1 MRAAFAL
8 LLALAGPAGA
18 AIVASPGPEAVSV
31 TVYRNPDRGTDDAMD
46 LRWLRG
52 FALITETRTVTLP
65 VGQSEIRFEGVAGGI
80 LPQSAIVTGLPGG
93 VDEKNRDARLLS
105 PGALLD
111 GHLGRRVHI
120 RRTNRATGAV
130 REMDAVV
137 RAGPG
142 NGVVLE
148 TAEGIEALGCSGLPE
163 RLSYDAVPEGLSDK
177 PTLAVT
183 TRSTTGGTATV
194 TLSYL
199 ADAFDWQ
206 ANYVAQV
213 SEDGRSLDLFGWLTL
228 ANGNGESFAAA
239 RTQAVAGTLNREAA
253 RRNDGGPSSPQLN
266 LACWPM
272 GTTSDGLMEV
282 AGMALLAPPPAP
294 MAMSDIVVTAQRR
307 SEVMAAPVAAMTAA
321 QEELG
326 DLKLYRIPEP
336 VTVAANAM
344 KQVALLDRRKV
355 PFDRIYRAIATMD
368 GERDA
373 AETEILLRMKNV
385 TDRGLGLP
393 LPAGQV
399 AIFEPSAIRPML
411 AGETTLGD
419 TAIGQDVE
427 LVVGQSPQV
436 RITQRGLVPEGD
448 DQRATRRFE
457 IELSNANPYPVT
469 VEVSLSRYSAALSV
483 DRPSAKLR
491 EKDGRPTWFAQ
502 VPANGRAK
510 LSYTVRRDREPD

>member
-8 LLALAGPAGA
+8 LLALAGPAQA
-18 AIVASPGPEAVSV
+18 AVVASPGPQAVSV
-31 TVYRNPDRGTDDAMD
+31 TVYRNPDRGTDDAMN

-120 RRTNRATGAV
+120 RRTDRATGVV

-148 TAEGIEALGCSGLPE
+148 TADGIEALGCSGLPE
-163 RLSYDAVPEGLSDK
+163 ALRYDAVPEGLSDK

-183 TRSTTGGTATV
+183 TRSATGGTATV

-199 ADAFDWQ
+199 ADSFDWQ

-213 SEDGRSLDLFGWLTL
+213 AEDGRSLDLFGWATL
-228 ANGNGESFAAA
+228 ANGNGESFVAA
-239 RTQAVAGTLNREAA
+239 RTQVVAGTLNREAVE
-253 RRNDGGPSSPQLN
+253 NDSDPFMPQLN

-272 GTTSDGLMEV
+272 GTTSDVDMSV
-282 AGMALLAPPPAP
+282 PPPAPPMPAP

-307 SEVMAAPVAAMTAA
+307 SEVMMAAPVAAMTAA

-355 PFDRIYRAIATMD
+355 PFDRIYRAVATMD
-368 GERDA
+368 GDADA

-385 TDRGLGLP
+385 TGKGLGLP

-411 AGETTLGD
+411 AGETTLSD
-419 TAIGQDVE
+419 TAIGQDIQ

-436 RITQRGLVPEGD
+436 RITQRSLDPEDD
-448 DQRATRRFE
+448 DQTRKRRFE
-457 IELSNANPYPVT
+457 ITLSNANPYPVT
-469 VEVSLSRYSAALSV
+469 VEVSLSRYSATLNI
-483 DRPSAKLR
+483 DRPSVKLR

-502 VPANGRAK
+502 VPANGTAS
-510 LSYTVRRDREPD
+510 LGYTVRRDRKPD

>member
-18 AIVASPGPEAVSV
+18 GVVASPGPQAVSV
-31 TVYRNPDRGTDDAMD
+31 TVYRNPDRGTDEAMN
-46 LRWLRG
+46 LRWLQG

-65 VGQSEIRFEGVAGGI
+65 VGQSEIRFEGVVGGI

-120 RRTNRATGAV
+120 RRTDRATGTV

-142 NGVVLE
+142 DGVVLE

-163 RLSYDAVPEGLSDK
+163 GLRYDAVPEGLSDK

-183 TRSTTGGTATV
+183 TRSATGGTATV

-239 RTQAVAGTLNREAA
+239 RTQAVAGTLNREASDA
-253 RRNDGGPSSPQLN
+253 NDSDFAVPELN

-272 GTTSDGLMEV
+272 GTTSDVDMSV
-282 AGMALLAPPPAP
+282 PPPAPPMPAP

-307 SEVMAAPVAAMTAA
+307 SEVPVAMTAVSMTA
-321 QEELG
+321 LQEELG
-326 DLKLYRIPEP
+326 DLKLYRVPEP

-344 KQVALLDRRKV
+344 KQVALLDHRKV

-368 GERDA
+368 GEEAA

-385 TDRGLGLP
+385 TGKGLGLP

-411 AGETTLGD
+411 AGETALGD

-436 RITQRGLVPEGD
+436 RITQRNLDPEGD
-448 DQRATRRFE
+448 DQRAKRRFE
-457 IELSNANPYPVT
+457 IELSNANPYPAT
-469 VEVSLSRYSAALSV
+469 VEVSLSRYSAALNI

-502 VPANGRAK
+502 VPANGTAK

>member
-8 LLALAGPAGA
+8 LVALAGPAGA

-31 TVYRNPDRGTDDAMD
+31 TVYRNPDRGVDDAMD

-65 VGQSEIRFEGVAGGI
+65 PGQSEIRFEGVAGGI

-120 RRTNRATGAV
+120 RRTNRATGVV

-142 NGVVLE
+142 DGVVLE
-148 TAEGIEALGCSGLPE
+148 TADGIEALGCSGLPE
-163 RLSYDAVPEGLSDK
+163 ALRYDAVPEGLSDK

-183 TRSTTGGTATV
+183 TRSATGGTASV

-199 ADAFDWQ
+199 ADSFDWQ

-239 RTQAVAGTLNREAA
+239 RTQAVAGRLNRQAVET
-253 RRNDGGPSSPQLN
+253 NDGGSSASQLN

-272 GTTSDGLMEV
+272 GTTSDGLME
-282 AGMALLAPPPAP
+282 GTEMPFPAP
-294 MAMSDIVVTAQRR
+294 LPAPIAMESVALSAVSSFELR
-307 SEVMAAPVAAMTAA
+307 EVPTAAMTAA

-344 KQVALLDRRKV
+344 KQVALLYRRQV
-355 PFDRIYRAIATMD
+355 PFERIYRVVVPMNDVA
-368 GERDA
+368 DA

-385 TDRGLGLP
+385 PGKGLGLP

-419 TAIGQDVE
+419 TAIGQNVE

-436 RITQRGLVPEGD
+436 RITQHSLEPGGD
-448 DQRATRRFE
+448 DQRRKRRFE
-457 IELSNANPYPVT
+457 ITLSNANPYPVT
-469 VEVSLSRYSAALSV
+469 VEVSLSRYSAALNV
-483 DRPSAKLR
+483 DRPSVKLR
-491 EKDGRPTWFAQ
+491 EKDGRPTWFAN
-502 VPANGRAK
+502 VPANGTAT